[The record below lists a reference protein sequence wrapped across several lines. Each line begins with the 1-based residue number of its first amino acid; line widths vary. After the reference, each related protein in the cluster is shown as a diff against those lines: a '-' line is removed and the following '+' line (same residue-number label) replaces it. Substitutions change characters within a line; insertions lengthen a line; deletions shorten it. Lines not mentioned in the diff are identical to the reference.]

1 MSPKT
6 NKYIIGIGLLLAMSL
21 ALYGLIFFQKSQY
34 PQRQKHSLEK
44 DPSKITE
51 IIKNY
56 SEIFDWKCSD
66 IYSSNLKDKDIF
78 VCSYDIN
85 TLDKEQN
92 LRTTNIIEG
101 NKLYKGGINLVLL
114 NMEEVDT
121 RAKVFQK
128 DVPYCIQLT
137 PALQSVNA
145 FPRAAVSLDGKK
157 QYPGV
162 LKVDTKTDS
171 NLICVSRYIQGEPFL
186 LKIIGYLP
194 QDTNETKFN
203 IKTLQFPSE
212 DNSIPFLST
221 LNITDIYRQYIEK
234 AMNLYEKNFAIE

>member
-34 PQRQKHSLEK
+34 SQRQEY
-44 DPSKITE
+44 PSKITR

-56 SEIFDWKCSD
+56 SEIFDWKCNN
-66 IYSSNLKDKDIF
+66 IYSSNFKDKDIF

-92 LRTTNIIEG
+92 LRTTDIIAG

-145 FPRAAVSLDGKK
+145 FPRAGVSLDGKK

-162 LKVDTKTDS
+162 LKVDTETDF
-171 NLICVSRYIQGEPFL
+171 NLICVSRYIQGKPFL

-203 IKTLQFPSE
+203 IKVLQFPSE
-212 DNSIPFLST
+212 DNSIPTLSI

-234 AMNLYEKNFAIE
+234 TMNLYEKNFAIK